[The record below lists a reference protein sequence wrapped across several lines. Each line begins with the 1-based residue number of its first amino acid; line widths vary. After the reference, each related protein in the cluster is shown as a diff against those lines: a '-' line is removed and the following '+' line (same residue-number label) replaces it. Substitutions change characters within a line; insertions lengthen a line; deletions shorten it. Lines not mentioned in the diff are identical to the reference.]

1 MIRRKPTREAKSL
14 ANALRKSGV
23 LTDEQ
28 ARHIRSLLAD
38 GQEEEAGRLLEKV
51 LGSSRKGLSGRSQA
65 GS

>member
-28 ARHIRSLLAD
+28 ARHIQSLLAD

-51 LGSSRKGLSGRSQA
+51 LGSSRKGLSGCSQA